1 MFSFVDLGLE
11 RPFKREVPV
20 IQEIASV
27 NGKVIWIVLVVGGG
41 GEVNDGGVVFILVVA
56 IIG

>member
-41 GEVNDGGVVFILVVA
+41 EVNDGGVVFILVVV
-56 IIG
+56 IG